1 MWTLPDGPAAKV
13 GIQRGDKVRSRQF
26 FSSFRHVCETLY
38 FLREKY
44 IYIYIFYSFLIWRVY
59 IKQKDV
65 FGNRNRRCDCLD
77 RETGIWILEIK
88 MSWQLAPIETG
99 NILQAVNAC
108 EYRQPFSP
116 AVILIKL
123 STAAPNANA
132 SRSFTKK
139 TYTSREIVSNHVNV
153 WSVNLIK
160 ITLLCPGLY

>member
-1 MWTLPDGPAAKV
+1 M
-13 GIQRGDKVRSRQF
+13 
-26 FSSFRHVCETLY
+26 
-38 FLREKY
+38 
-44 IYIYIFYSFLIWRVY
+44 
-59 IKQKDV
+59 

-153 WSVNLIK
+153 
-160 ITLLCPGLY
+160 